1 MLRLTY
7 GGALAAACLCAAP
20 VLAVAA
26 FDIDGARPLR
36 RMLNGAA
43 WALLALGIVA
53 GLM

>member
-1 MLRLTY
+1 MLRMTF

-36 RMLNGAA
+36 RVLNGVA
-43 WALLALGIVA
+43 WALFLLGVVVS
-53 GLM
+53 LF